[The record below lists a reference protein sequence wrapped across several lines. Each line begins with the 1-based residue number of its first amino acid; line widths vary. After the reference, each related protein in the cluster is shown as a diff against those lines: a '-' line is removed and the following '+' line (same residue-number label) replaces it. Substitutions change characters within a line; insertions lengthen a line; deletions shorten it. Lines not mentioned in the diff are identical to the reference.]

1 MPGMLA
7 ATLAGLAAGLIHVLS
22 GPDHLAA
29 VAPLAGGRR
38 RAWHAGFLWGL
49 GHSGGVLAVG
59 LLALALR
66 GALPLEALS
75 SWSERIVGVAL
86 VGIGLWGFTRVV
98 RGPIHSHVHVRTA
111 AAVGVLHG
119 VAGSSHLLGILP
131 ALALPSAAASLG
143 YLAGFGAGT
152 VAAMSGFAGVLG
164 WLGGD
169 DDAPRHRRWLLTAS
183 SAAAIVV
190 GVIWMRG

>member
-1 MPGMLA
+1 VAMLA

-29 VAPLAGGRR
+29 VAPLAGGRG
-38 RAWHAGFLWGL
+38 RAWRAGFLWGL

-66 GALPLEALS
+66 GALPIEALS
-75 SWSERIVGVAL
+75 SWSERVVGVAL
-86 VGIGLWGFTRVV
+86 VGVGLWGFTRVV
-98 RGPIHSHVHVRTA
+98 RGPIHSHVHVRA
-111 AAVGVLHG
+111 AAAFGVLHG

-152 VAAMSGFAGVLG
+152 VAGMTGFASAFG
-164 WLGGD
+164 WLGGHD
-169 DDAPRHRRWLLTAS
+169 DGPWRRRWLLTAS

-190 GVIWMRG
+190 GLVWIRG

>member
-1 MPGMLA
+1 VLA

-29 VAPLAGGRR
+29 VAPLSGGRG
-38 RAWHAGFLWGL
+38 RAWRAGFLWGL

-75 SWSERIVGVAL
+75 TWSERVVGVAL
-86 VGIGLWGFTRVV
+86 VGVGLWGFTRVV
-98 RGPIHSHVHVRTA
+98 RGPIHTHVHVRA
-111 AAVGVLHG
+111 AAAFGVLHG

-131 ALALPSAAASLG
+131 ALALPSAAASVG

-152 VAAMSGFAGVLG
+152 VAGMTGFAGAFG
-164 WLGGD
+164 WLGGHE
-169 DDAPRHRRWLLTAS
+169 DASRRRRWLLSAS

>member
-1 MPGMLA
+1 VLA

-29 VAPLAGGRR
+29 VAPLSGGRG
-38 RAWHAGFLWGL
+38 RAWRAGFLWGL

-75 SWSERIVGVAL
+75 TWSERVVGVAL
-86 VGIGLWGFTRVV
+86 VGVGLWGFTRVV
-98 RGPIHSHVHVRTA
+98 RGPIHTHVHVRA
-111 AAVGVLHG
+111 AAAFGVLHG

-131 ALALPSAAASLG
+131 ALALPSAAASVG

-152 VAAMSGFAGVLG
+152 VAGMTGFAGAFG
-164 WLGGD
+164 WLGGA
-169 DDAPRHRRWLLTAS
+169 DDAPRRRRWLLTAS